1 MTIISDRGVDAAAV
15 QPPPRTAVSTARAL
29 VRATRPKQW
38 IKNVLVL
45 AAPAAAGVLFQPA
58 MVWRTAVAVAT
69 FTACAAGGYLVN
81 DAADVE
87 RDRLHP
93 TKRFRPVASGL
104 IPVRLAWMAGVSLV
118 AGSIAVG
125 GLTTNGK
132 LAAVLAGYVALTLS
146 YSLWLKHI
154 AIIELMA
161 VAGGFLLRP
170 MAGAAATDVPVSRW
184 FIIVA
189 SFGSLYMVV
198 GKRYAEVTELGDGA
212 ANHRRILSAYPAEYL
227 RQTREL
233 AAGVTLLAYC
243 LWAFERAPSS
253 GPPWSQ
259 LSIIPITFGLLRY
272 ALLLEKGQGGAP
284 EEVVLRDRQLLVTGL
299 IWVLLF
305 GLSAAKVGT

>member
-1 MTIISDRGVDAAAV
+1 
-15 QPPPRTAVSTARAL
+15 
-29 VRATRPKQW
+29 
-38 IKNVLVL
+38 
-45 AAPAAAGVLFQPA
+45 
-58 MVWRTAVAVAT
+58 
-69 FTACAAGGYLVN
+69 
-81 DAADVE
+81 
-87 RDRLHP
+87 
-93 TKRFRPVASGL
+93 FRPVASGL

>member
-104 IPVRLAWMAGVSLV
+104 IPVRLAWMAGISLV

-125 GLTTNGK
+125 G
-132 LAAVLAGYVALTLS
+132 
-146 YSLWLKHI
+146 
-154 AIIELMA
+154 
-161 VAGGFLLRP
+161 
-170 MAGAAATDVPVSRW
+170 
-184 FIIVA
+184 
-189 SFGSLYMVV
+189 
-198 GKRYAEVTELGDGA
+198 
-212 ANHRRILSAYPAEYL
+212 
-227 RQTREL
+227 
-233 AAGVTLLAYC
+233 
-243 LWAFERAPSS
+243 
-253 GPPWSQ
+253 
-259 LSIIPITFGLLRY
+259 
-272 ALLLEKGQGGAP
+272 
-284 EEVVLRDRQLLVTGL
+284 
-299 IWVLLF
+299 
-305 GLSAAKVGT
+305 